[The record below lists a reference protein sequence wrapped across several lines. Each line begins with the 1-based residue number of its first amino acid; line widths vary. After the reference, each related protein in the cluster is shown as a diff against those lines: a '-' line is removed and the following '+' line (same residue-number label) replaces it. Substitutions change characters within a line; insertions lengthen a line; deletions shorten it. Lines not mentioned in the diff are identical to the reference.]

1 MATLPDQIGDVT
13 FRAYGGEADLVGMVG
28 VLKEQG
34 RHDGVDRHDSLEGM
48 TNAYRHLTN
57 CDPDTDI
64 VIAERSGE
72 IVGFTRVYWW
82 IEEATADR
90 VMKFVGSA
98 HPEVRHLSIQ
108 QRLVEWS
115 EERLREVAIEH
126 PHTGDHFFE
135 TWVEEPEQHII
146 EVLRAAGFAV
156 SRTYTLMTRSL
167 DKPIPDCPLPT
178 GLEFRATTAAD
189 MRQVWNA
196 EQEAFRDHVGFAPGT
211 EAHFR
216 QFAEQPNADPS
227 LWKVVF
233 EGGEIVGQVLNFF
246 DEEENRELG
255 RRRGWTEDISVQRE
269 WRGQG
274 VAKAAIAESMRMFRE
289 MGMVEVALGVLVT
302 NTTGAYQLYEGLG
315 YEVVQTGHEFRKP
328 LPVE

>member
-13 FRAYGGEADLVGMVG
+13 FRAYGGETDLAGMVAM
-28 VLKEQG
+28 LKAQA
-34 RHDGVDRHDSLEGM
+34 RHDGLDRHDSLQGL

-57 CDPDTDI
+57 CDLDTDL

-72 IVGFTRVYWW
+72 IVGYSRVYWW

-90 VMKFVGSA
+90 VLKFVGSD
-98 HPEVRHLSIQ
+98 HPEVRELSIQ
-108 QRLVEWS
+108 KRLVEWS
-115 EERLREVAIEH
+115 EARLHEVAEENPYAGAQLI
-126 PHTGDHFFE
+126 E
-135 TWVEEPEQHII
+135 TWAEEPERHKI

-156 SRTYTLMTRSL
+156 ERTYELMTRSL
-167 DKPIPDCPLPT
+167 DLPIPECPLPP
-178 GLEFRATTAAD
+178 GLEFRLTTAAD
-189 MRQVWNA
+189 MRRVWNA
-196 EQEAFRDHVGFAPGT
+196 EQEAFRDHEGFAAGTEEHFKAFVGF
-211 EAHFR
+211 
-216 QFAEQPNADPS
+216 PNNDPS

-233 EGGEIVGQVLNFF
+233 DGDEIVGQVLNFF

-255 RRRGWTEDISVQRE
+255 RRRGWTEDISVQRK

-274 VAKAAIAESMRMFRE
+274 VAKAAIAESMRMFQE

-315 YEVVQTGHEFRKP
+315 YQVVQTGHEFRKP
-328 LPVE
+328 LPVG